1 MWSGVDELALYR
13 EISMEVGCAVQSVTR
28 TRSPRIFSSLAPLDL
43 TPVTMTHV
51 HLPWKVESFLC
62 VRE

>member
-1 MWSGVDELALYR
+1 MDELALYR

-28 TRSPRIFSSLAPLDL
+28 TRSPRILSSLAPLYL